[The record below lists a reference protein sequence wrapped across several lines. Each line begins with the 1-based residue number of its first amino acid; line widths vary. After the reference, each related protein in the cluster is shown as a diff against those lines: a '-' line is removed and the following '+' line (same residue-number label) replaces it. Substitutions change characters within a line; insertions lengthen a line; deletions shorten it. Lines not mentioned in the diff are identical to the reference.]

1 MQPLISIII
10 PCYYADEFL
19 EEALQS
25 IKNQTYMNWEVILV
39 EDGSKDRAEE
49 ILFAFNQSFTQ
60 KIFSIQGIMLI

>member
-1 MQPLISIII
+1 
-10 PCYYADEFL
+10 
-19 EEALQS
+19 
-25 IKNQTYMNWEVILV
+25 MNWEVILV